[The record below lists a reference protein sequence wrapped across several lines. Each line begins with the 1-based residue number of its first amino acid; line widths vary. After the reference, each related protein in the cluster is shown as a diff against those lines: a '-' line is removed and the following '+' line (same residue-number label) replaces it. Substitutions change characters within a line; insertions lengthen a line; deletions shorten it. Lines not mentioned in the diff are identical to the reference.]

1 MNISKIKNSIYM
13 KKGVLPQQ
21 SVSPSVYEAVG
32 KLLLGSAVAGSPLK
46 PIVGLNNESAYSDN
60 DPEYVALLD
69 KPLWQFT
76 GKDHAYMIKHI
87 LMESLSVENTQ
98 PSSQKRY
105 VQGYQGI
112 ADLFGCSR
120 STAQRI
126 KKSGIID
133 EAITQVNR
141 KILVDADLALQLVKE
156 SGYNVC
162 ER

>member
-1 MNISKIKNSIYM
+1 MIR
-13 KKGVLPQQ
+13 KGVLPQQ

-32 KLLLGSAVAGSPLK
+32 KLLLSNAVAGSPLK
-46 PIVGLNNESAYSDN
+46 PVVGLNDKVTCSDD

-76 GKDHAYMIKHI
+76 GKDHAYMMKHV
-87 LMESLSVENTQ
+87 LMESLSVESTE

-112 ADLFGCSR
+112 ASLFGCSK

-156 SGYNVC
+156 SGCKMN
-162 ER
+162 EL

>member
-1 MNISKIKNSIYM
+1 MY

-32 KLLLGSAVAGSPLK
+32 KLLLGNAVAGSPLK
-46 PIVGLNNESAYSDN
+46 PLVGLNDKVTCSDD

-76 GKDHAYMIKHI
+76 GKDHAYMMKHV
-87 LMESLSVENTQ
+87 LMESLSVESTE

-112 ADLFGCSR
+112 ATLFGCSK

-156 SGYNVC
+156 SEYKVN
-162 ER
+162 EP

>member
-1 MNISKIKNSIYM
+1 MIHKKQIGKETDANTSI
-13 KKGVLPQQ
+13 
-21 SVSPSVYEAVG
+21 YEAVG
-32 KLLLGSAVAGSPLK
+32 KMLLGNVTAGRMVNPATLGLIDKALK
-46 PIVGLNNESAYSDN
+46 TGQDS
-60 DPEYVALLD
+60 EYEELLE

-76 GKDHAYMIKHI
+76 GKDHEYMLKHV
-87 LMESLSVENTQ
+87 LMESFTSVDAE

-112 ADLFGCSR
+112 ASLFGCSK

-156 SGYNVC
+156 SGYKVN
-162 ER
+162 EQ

>member
-1 MNISKIKNSIYM
+1 MIHKKQIGKETDANTSI
-13 KKGVLPQQ
+13 
-21 SVSPSVYEAVG
+21 YEAVG
-32 KLLLGSAVAGSPLK
+32 KMLLGNVTAGRMVNPATLGLIDKALK
-46 PIVGLNNESAYSDN
+46 TGQNS
-60 DPEYVALLD
+60 EYEELLE

-76 GKDHAYMIKHI
+76 GKDHEYMLKHV
-87 LMESLSVENTQ
+87 LMESFTSVDAE

-112 ADLFGCSR
+112 ASLFGCSK

-133 EAITQVNR
+133 DAITQVNR

-156 SGYNVC
+156 SGCKMN
-162 ER
+162 EL

>member
-1 MNISKIKNSIYM
+1 MIHKKQIGKETDANTSI
-13 KKGVLPQQ
+13 
-21 SVSPSVYEAVG
+21 YEAVG
-32 KLLLGSAVAGSPLK
+32 KMLLGNVTAGRMVNPATLGLIDKALK
-46 PIVGLNNESAYSDN
+46 TGQDS
-60 DPEYVALLD
+60 EYEELLE

-76 GKDHAYMIKHI
+76 GKDHEYMLKHV
-87 LMESLSVENTQ
+87 LMESFTSVDAE
-98 PSSQKRY
+98 PSSQKRF

-112 ADLFGCSR
+112 ASLFGCSK

-156 SGYNVC
+156 SGCKMN
-162 ER
+162 EL

>member
-1 MNISKIKNSIYM
+1 MIR
-13 KKGVLPQQ
+13 KGVLPQQ

-32 KLLLGSAVAGSPLK
+32 KLLLGNAVAGSPLK
-46 PIVGLNNESAYSDN
+46 PVVGLNDKVTCSDD

-76 GKDHAYMIKHI
+76 GKDHAYMMKHV
-87 LMESLSVENTQ
+87 LMESLSVESTE

-112 ADLFGCSR
+112 ASLFGCSK

-156 SGYNVC
+156 SGCRMN
-162 ER
+162 EL

>member
-1 MNISKIKNSIYM
+1 MY

-32 KLLLGSAVAGSPLK
+32 KLLLGNAVAGSPLK
-46 PIVGLNNESAYSDN
+46 PFVGLNDKVTCSDD

-76 GKDHAYMIKHI
+76 GKDHAYMMKHV
-87 LMESLSVENTQ
+87 LMESLSVESTE
-98 PSSQKRY
+98 PSSTKRY

-112 ADLFGCSR
+112 ATLFGCSK

-141 KILVDADLALQLVKE
+141 KILVDADLALQLVKDSNYKVHE
-156 SGYNVC
+156 L
-162 ER
+162 

>member
-1 MNISKIKNSIYM
+1 MY

-32 KLLLGSAVAGSPLK
+32 KLLLGNAVAGSPLK
-46 PIVGLNNESAYSDN
+46 PFVGLNDKVTCSDD

-76 GKDHAYMIKHI
+76 GKDHAYMMKHV
-87 LMESLSVENTQ
+87 LMESLSVESTE

-112 ADLFGCSR
+112 ASLFGCSK

-156 SGYNVC
+156 SGCRMN
-162 ER
+162 EL

>member
-1 MNISKIKNSIYM
+1 MIR
-13 KKGVLPQQ
+13 KGVLPQQ

-32 KLLLGSAVAGSPLK
+32 KLLLGNAVAGSPLK
-46 PIVGLNNESAYSDN
+46 PVVGLNDKVTCSDD

-76 GKDHAYMIKHI
+76 GKDHAYMMKHV
-87 LMESLSVENTQ
+87 LMESLSVESTE

-112 ADLFGCSR
+112 ASLFGCSK

-156 SGYNVC
+156 SEYKVN
-162 ER
+162 EP

>member
-1 MNISKIKNSIYM
+1 MIR
-13 KKGVLPQQ
+13 KGVLPQQ

-32 KLLLGSAVAGSPLK
+32 KLLLGNAVAGSPLK
-46 PIVGLNNESAYSDN
+46 PVVGLNDKVTCSDD

-76 GKDHAYMIKHI
+76 GKDHAYMMKHV
-87 LMESLSVENTQ
+87 LMESLSVESTE
-98 PSSQKRY
+98 PSSTKRY

-112 ADLFGCSR
+112 ATLFGCSK

-156 SGYNVC
+156 SEYKVN
-162 ER
+162 EP

>member
-1 MNISKIKNSIYM
+1 MKYNKRILREDANASI
-13 KKGVLPQQ
+13 
-21 SVSPSVYEAVG
+21 YEAVG
-32 KLLLGSAVAGSPLK
+32 KMLLGNAAPGRMVNPATL
-46 PIVGLNNESAYSDN
+46 GLIDKAIKKEQDS
-60 DPEYVALLD
+60 EYEELLE

-76 GKDHAYMIKHI
+76 GKEHEYMLKHV
-87 LMESLSVENTQ
+87 LMESFSSIEAE

-112 ADLFGCSR
+112 ASLFGCSK

-133 EAITQVNR
+133 DAITQVNR

-156 SGYNVC
+156 TGFKVN
-162 ER
+162 EP

>member
-1 MNISKIKNSIYM
+1 MIR
-13 KKGVLPQQ
+13 KGVLPQQ

-32 KLLLGSAVAGSPLK
+32 KLLLGNAVAGSPLK
-46 PIVGLNNESAYSDN
+46 PVFGLNDKVTCSDD

-76 GKDHAYMIKHI
+76 GKDHVYMMKHV
-87 LMESLSVENTQ
+87 LMESLSVESME
-98 PSSQKRY
+98 PSYQKRY

-112 ADLFGCSR
+112 ATLFGCSK

-156 SGYNVC
+156 SGYKVN
-162 ER
+162 EP

>member
-1 MNISKIKNSIYM
+1 MY

-32 KLLLGSAVAGSPLK
+32 KLLLGNAVAGSPLK
-46 PIVGLNNESAYSDN
+46 PVVGLNDKVTCSDD

-76 GKDHAYMIKHI
+76 GKDHAYMMKHV
-87 LMESLSVENTQ
+87 LMESLSVESTE

-112 ADLFGCSR
+112 ATLFGCSK

-156 SGYNVC
+156 SGYKVN
-162 ER
+162 EA

>member
-1 MNISKIKNSIYM
+1 MIR
-13 KKGVLPQQ
+13 KGVLPQQ

-32 KLLLGSAVAGSPLK
+32 KLLLGNAVAGSPLK
-46 PIVGLNNESAYSDN
+46 PVVGLNDKVTCSDD

-76 GKDHAYMIKHI
+76 GKDHAYMMKHV
-87 LMESLSVENTQ
+87 LMESLSVESTE
-98 PSSQKRY
+98 PFSQKRY

-112 ADLFGCSR
+112 ATLFGCSK

-156 SGYNVC
+156 SGYKVN
-162 ER
+162 EP

>member
-1 MNISKIKNSIYM
+1 MIHKKQIGKETDANTSI
-13 KKGVLPQQ
+13 
-21 SVSPSVYEAVG
+21 YEAVG
-32 KLLLGSAVAGSPLK
+32 KMLLGNVTAGRMVNPATLGLIDKALK
-46 PIVGLNNESAYSDN
+46 TGQDS
-60 DPEYVALLD
+60 EYEELLE

-76 GKDHAYMIKHI
+76 GKDHAYMMKHV
-87 LMESLSVENTQ
+87 LMESLSVESTE
-98 PSSQKRY
+98 PSSKKRY

-112 ADLFGCSR
+112 ATLFGCSK

-156 SGYNVC
+156 SEYKVN
-162 ER
+162 EP